1 MEVLL
6 EKEANLKLLLVGEE
20 MALEYAVSLL
30 HLLQDCFQTCN
41 TKYVH
46 SHDQKILMIQFN
58 WYK

>member
-6 EKEANLKLLLVGEE
+6 EKEANLKLL
-20 MALEYAVSLL
+20 ALEYAVSLL